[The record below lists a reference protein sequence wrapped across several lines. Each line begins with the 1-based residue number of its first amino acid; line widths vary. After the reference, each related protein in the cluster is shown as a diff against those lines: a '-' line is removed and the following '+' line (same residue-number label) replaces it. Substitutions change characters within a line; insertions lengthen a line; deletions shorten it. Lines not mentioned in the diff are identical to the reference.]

1 MSAGCSTTHSI
12 RGICHRIH
20 PDVRLLPVV
29 GWRAGGSLEV
39 PGEVGSRAGGALE
52 RVEVSFMW
60 FDGFEKSPKIEEE
73 ILNTRV
79 T

>member
-1 MSAGCSTTHSI
+1 MWMSAWCSTTHSI

-29 GWRAGGSLEV
+29 GWRAGGSLEI

-52 RVEVSFMW
+52 RVEVLYVVSW
-60 FDGFEKSPKIEEE
+60 
-73 ILNTRV
+73 L
-79 T
+79 